1 MIVYS
6 IKEIFYSLQGE
17 GVRAG
22 IPHVFVRFA
31 GCNLDCAIK
40 AGPLSPGGFQCDTDW
55 KNGTAMTIEQLLEA
69 IQVTDVGKCHWVL
82 LTGGEPALQI
92 DSALIQSLQELEYGI
107 AIETNGTCDLPV
119 EIDWVT
125 CSPKVGPIRLKYADE
140 LRCVLVAGQPLPNP
154 QDLPSSAN
162 YLISPASDG
171 DQLNRENVEW
181 CMKLVMAS
189 PVWRLSV
196 QYHKVLR
203 IR

>member
-1 MIVYS
+1 VYS

-31 GCNLDCAIK
+31 GCNLDCAME

-55 KNGTAMTIEQLLEA
+55 KNGTAMSIEQLVQT
-69 IQVTDVGKCHWVL
+69 IQDTDVGNCKWVL
-82 LTGGEPALQI
+82 LTGGEPALQV
-92 DSALIQSLQELEYGI
+92 DSALIQTLKAMEYSI
-107 AIETNGTCDLPV
+107 AIETNGTVELPQ
-119 EIDWVT
+119 ELDWVT
-125 CSPKVGPIRLKYADE
+125 CSPKVGTIRLKYADE
-140 LRCVLVAGQPLPNP
+140 CRCVLAVGQPLPDP
-154 QDLPSSAN
+154 IDLPSSAN

-171 DQLNRENVEW
+171 EKLNRENAEW
-181 CMKLVMAS
+181 CMNLVMGS

-196 QYHKVLR
+196 QYHKVLE